1 VSYVTFLQRRKWT
14 KTPASRVYSSQGIAL
29 CLLTKSWVQYR
40 PVILKT
46 PVAILI
52 IRIAL
57 LLAFSSFAVFVSVDL
72 LLWLAVP
79 GLPELMTQFG
89 LATLL
94 SAFALLLITG
104 LFIIIKLIVASGFDY
119 FSTKQRL
126 QRRLLFIQAQQDRLK
141 QLFYFKTLQINYFN
155 ELKRKRLLSANNRQH
170 IKSLSKA
177 IDKDLL
183 SIKQQL
189 SKTTYLQL
197 HSENIQYRNQQDI
210 NALLKLQHKIATIV

>member
-1 VSYVTFLQRRKWT
+1 M
-14 KTPASRVYSSQGIAL
+14 
-29 CLLTKSWVQYR
+29 
-40 PVILKT
+40 
-46 PVAILI
+46 I

-57 LLAFSSFAVFVSVDL
+57 LLMFASFAVFLSVDL

-79 GLPELMTQFG
+79 GLPGLMTQLG
-89 LATLL
+89 LFILL

-104 LFIIIKLIVASGFDY
+104 LFIIIKLNIAACFDY
-119 FSTKQRL
+119 FSARQRL
-126 QRRLLFIQAQQDRLK
+126 QRRLWFIQTKQNQLK
-141 QLFYFKTLQINYFN
+141 QLFYFRTLQINYFN

-170 IKSLSKA
+170 IQSLSKA

-197 HSENIQYRNQQDI
+197 QQENVRYRNQQDVE
-210 NALLKLQHKIATIV
+210 ALLELQQKITSIV

>member
-1 VSYVTFLQRRKWT
+1 M
-14 KTPASRVYSSQGIAL
+14 
-29 CLLTKSWVQYR
+29 
-40 PVILKT
+40 
-46 PVAILI
+46 I

-57 LLAFSSFAVFVSVDL
+57 LLMFAAIAVFISADL

-79 GLPELMTQFG
+79 GLPGLMTQLG
-89 LATLL
+89 LSTLL

-104 LFIIIKLIVASGFDY
+104 LFVIIKLIIASCFDH
-119 FSTKQRL
+119 FSSRQRL

-141 QLFYFKTLQINYFN
+141 RLFYFRTLQINYFN

-170 IKSLSKA
+170 IQSLSEA
-177 IDKDLL
+177 INKDLL

-197 HSENIQYRNQQDI
+197 QQENIQYRDQQNI
-210 NALLKLQHKIATIV
+210 GALLKLQQKITTIV